1 MDFGAT
7 LCKPAQPLCST
18 CPMAAKCVALKEGL
32 QDKLPIKAG
41 KIKQRERFFHYF
53 VINAAGESLVQ
64 QRTGK
69 DIWQELYQFPMLEHT
84 ELLPIDGTEVTT
96 FLDELLGKGNWQVS
110 ATKGPYT
117 QKLTHQKINAL
128 FAEVTVLGKLNT
140 IDSSYKITVREKL
153 NNFAFPKVID
163 CYLTDNRL
171 YLSLT

>member
-1 MDFGAT
+1 M
-7 LCKPAQPLCST
+7 
-18 CPMAAKCVALKEGL
+18 ALKEGL

-53 VINAAGESLVQ
+53 VIDAAGESLVQ

-69 DIWQELYQFPMLEHT
+69 DIWQELYQFPLLEHT
-84 ELLPIDGTEVTT
+84 ALLPLESETIPS

-110 ATKGPYT
+110 AQKGPYQ

-128 FAEVTVLGKLNT
+128 FVEVKVLGKLNT
-140 IDSSYKITVREKL
+140 TDSRYKSTVREKL